1 MRIYWS
7 WERPPCR
14 EFAGNELKVNP
25 AEYRF
30 GIRPVGTPD
39 RLAQLEVVS
48 YAYGVSAWKTDEV
61 LGREDTSRIVVGLR
75 DIELVG

>member
-1 MRIYWS
+1 MQTYWS

-14 EFAGNELKVNP
+14 GFAGNELKVNP

-39 RLAQLEVVS
+39 HLAKLEVVS
-48 YAYGVSAWKTDEV
+48 YAYGVSAWKTDEA